1 MATEYSYRKRSRQRK
16 LRRKR
21 RMIILS
27 VCAVLLIALI
37 IVICAVCFRNKS
49 KNTENM
55 DNITTEIKEN
65 EKIKDGVFI
74 QSVAVGGKNYN
85 EALQVVDEYIETL
98 SSKEL
103 IVSVNGNSVT
113 TTLGKLGLSCDT
125 EKYVRD
131 AFELNENESISLQFD
146 LNSSKVD
153 KFVKNKCTDYNIQA
167 KNAGLKRKN
176 GEFKITKSKTGKQVD
191 EAARVCLI
199 GKTIAD
205 KLYPGQDPIGQDIRI
220 KDVAFSVIGV
230 LAAKG
235 ADGMGNDQD
244 DCLIL
249 PWTSI
254 RMRLMGASGTATISK
269 GGAANNVNKASST
282 STYSTTGVNFYPGC
296 DLQPYSNSP
305 HPLRTRT
312 VDAIL
317 VKIKSKESAT
327 PAMDEMTPVLRRQHK
342 LEPGVLDDFELRDRS
357 QFIKMVTGT
366 SETMSKLLI
375 AVAMISL
382 VVGGVGIMNI
392 MMVSVTERTREIGL
406 RMAVGAR
413 PRDIMQQFL
422 LEAVLLCLAGGIIGI
437 IAGRI
442 ASELVSKHNGWP
454 VATSPLA
461 MVLAVSVAAVIGI
474 IFGWY
479 PAFKASR
486 LDPIDA
492 LHHE

>member
-1 MATEYSYRKRSRQRK
+1 MKFTTLLLTC
-16 LRRKR
+16 LRGLVRNPMR
-21 RMIILS
+21 AALT
-27 VCAVLLIALI
+27 VLG
-37 IVICAVCFRNKS
+37 IVIGIAAVVAIMEIGEGS
-49 KNTENM
+49 KQQIAEKFSNLGADVVNIFGASVSTGGVNSGMGGRASLYPSDAEAIMQECPSTVVSASPFVRASGQVIVGNTNWSP
-55 DNITTEIKEN
+55 NSIKGGN
-65 EKIKDGVFI
+65 EHYLD
-74 QSVAVGGKNYN
+74 
-85 EALQVVDEYIETL
+85 IEGWEVERG
-98 SSKEL
+98 S
-103 IVSVNGNSVT
+103 
-113 TTLGKLGLSCDT
+113 
-125 EKYVRD
+125 
-131 AFELNENESISLQFD
+131 AF
-146 LNSSKVD
+146 
-153 KFVKNKCTDYNIQA
+153 
-167 KNAGLKRKN
+167 
-176 GEFKITKSKTGKQVD
+176 TKKQVD

-205 KLYPGQDPIGQDIRI
+205 KLYPGQEPIGQDIRI
-220 KDVAFSVIGV
+220 KDVAFTVIGV

-254 RMRLMGASGTATISK
+254 RMRLMGASGSATISK
-269 GGAANNVNKASST
+269 GGAANNTNKASSI

-296 DLQPYSNSP
+296 DLEPYSSAP

-312 VDAIL
+312 VDSIL
-317 VKIKSKESAT
+317 VKIRSKESAT

-342 LEPGVLDDFELRDRS
+342 LEPGVLDDFEMRDRS

-366 SETMSKLLI
+366 SETMSRLLI

-442 ASELVSKHNGWP
+442 ASELVSRHNGWP
-454 VATSPLA
+454 VATSPMA

>member
-1 MATEYSYRKRSRQRK
+1 MK
-16 LRRKR
+16 LGTLFLTCLRGLVRNPMR
-21 RMIILS
+21 AALT
-27 VCAVLLIALI
+27 VLG
-37 IVICAVCFRNKS
+37 IVIGIAAVVAIMEIGEGS
-49 KNTENM
+49 KQQ
-55 DNITTEIKEN
+55 I
-65 EKIKDGVFI
+65 
-74 QSVAVGGKNYN
+74 A
-85 EALQVVDEYIETL
+85 
-98 SSKEL
+98 
-103 IVSVNGNSVT
+103 
-113 TTLGKLGLSCDT
+113 
-125 EKYVRD
+125 
-131 AFELNENESISLQFD
+131 
-146 LNSSKVD
+146 D
-153 KFVKNKCTDYNIQA
+153 KFSNLGADVVNVHPASVSTSGVNTGMGGRASLYSTDADAIMQECPA
-167 KNAGLKRKN
+167 TVVSASPFVRASGQVIAGNLNWNPNSIKGGNEYYLGIEGWEVEQGRP
-176 GEFKITKSKTGKQVD
+176 FTKKQVD

-199 GKTIAD
+199 GKTIAE

-220 KDVAFSVIGV
+220 KDVAFTVIGI
-230 LAAKG
+230 LASKG

-254 RMRLMGASGTATISK
+254 RMRLMGASGAATISK
-269 GGAANNVNKASST
+269 GGAANNTNKVSAT
-282 STYSTTGVNFYPGC
+282 STYSSSGVNFYPGC
-296 DLQPYSNSP
+296 DLEPYTGAP

-317 VKIKSKESAT
+317 VKIRSKESAT

-422 LEAVLLCLAGGIIGI
+422 LEAVLLCLAGGLIGI
-437 IAGRI
+437 VVGRV
-442 ASELVSKHNGWP
+442 ASELVSQNYGWP
-454 VATSPLA
+454 VAYSTAA
-461 MVLAVSVAAVIGI
+461 MVLAVSVAGIIGM

>member
-1 MATEYSYRKRSRQRK
+1 MKFTTLLLTC
-16 LRRKR
+16 LRGLVRNPMR
-21 RMIILS
+21 AALT
-27 VCAVLLIALI
+27 VLG
-37 IVICAVCFRNKS
+37 IVIGIAAVVAIMEIGEGS
-49 KNTENM
+49 KQQ
-55 DNITTEIKEN
+55 I
-65 EKIKDGVFI
+65 
-74 QSVAVGGKNYN
+74 A
-85 EALQVVDEYIETL
+85 
-98 SSKEL
+98 
-103 IVSVNGNSVT
+103 
-113 TTLGKLGLSCDT
+113 
-125 EKYVRD
+125 
-131 AFELNENESISLQFD
+131 
-146 LNSSKVD
+146 D
-153 KFVKNKCTDYNIQA
+153 KFSNLGADVVNIFGASVSTGGVNSGMGGRASLYPSDAEAIMEECPGTVVSASPFVRASGQVIVGNTNWSPNSIKGGNEHYLDIEGWEIEKGSA
-167 KNAGLKRKN
+167 
-176 GEFKITKSKTGKQVD
+176 FTKKQVD

-199 GKTIAD
+199 GKTIAE

-220 KDVAFSVIGV
+220 KDVAFTVIGV

-254 RMRLMGASGTATISK
+254 RMRLMGASGSATISK
-269 GGAANNVNKASST
+269 GGAANNTNKASST
-282 STYSTTGVNFYPGC
+282 STYSTSGVNFYPGC
-296 DLQPYSNSP
+296 ELEPYASAP

-312 VDAIL
+312 VDSIL
-317 VKIKSKESAT
+317 VKIRSKESAT
-327 PAMDEMTPVLRRQHK
+327 PAMDDMTPVLRRQHK
-342 LEPGVLDDFELRDRS
+342 LEPGVLDDFEMRDRS

-366 SETMSKLLI
+366 SETMSRLLI

-422 LEAVLLCLAGGIIGI
+422 LEAVLLCLAGGFIGI

-454 VATSPLA
+454 VATSPMA